1 MMKIEVLGSGCAKCK
16 ILEERVREAVKKAG
30 LDATVEH
37 VYDMDKI
44 IATGILGTPALVVDG
59 NVKFSGRLP
68 NVDELVSIL
77 KSE

>member
-44 IATGILGTPALVVDG
+44 IAKGILGMPALVVDG
-59 NVKFSGRLP
+59 NVKFSGKLP

>member
-44 IATGILGTPALVVDG
+44 IAAGILGTPALVVDG